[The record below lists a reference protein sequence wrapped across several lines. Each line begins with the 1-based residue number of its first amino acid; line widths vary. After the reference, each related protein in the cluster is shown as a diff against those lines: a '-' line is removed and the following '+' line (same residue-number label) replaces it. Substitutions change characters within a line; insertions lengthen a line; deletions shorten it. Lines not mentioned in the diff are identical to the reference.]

1 MYIELVPVKGGV
13 GTSTIAAA
21 LASQLSY
28 MGRDTCIFAFTSH
41 EVRDQQSLWGTGHY
55 QDMPQ
60 TLRTKSPNGQVTLL
74 TGEVEAD
81 RYWLD
86 LDDIPPT
93 DDLITIRP
101 MGAVESVFDQQW
113 INNWTPNA
121 PLKKIAVTEQTYLG
135 LSNFAARAEEFD
147 AAIVMGKSNAVL
159 TMRDCEAVLQCKHV
173 FPWGYDDGVL
183 RAIDAG
189 LWPDRIA
196 RHRFRDHVAIIEY
209 LTEGMNT
216 NV

>member
-41 EVRDQQSLWGTGHY
+41 EVRDQQSLWATGHY

-60 TLRTKSPNGQVTLL
+60 TLRSKGQHGNVTLL
-74 TGEVEAD
+74 SGEVESD

-86 LDDIPPT
+86 LNQVPAT

-101 MGAVESVFDQQW
+101 INAIESVFDQDW
-113 INNWTPNA
+113 IEDWTPNV
-121 PLKKIAVTEQTYLG
+121 PFKKIAVTEQTYLG
-135 LSNFAARAEEFD
+135 LSNFTALSEQFD
-147 AAIVMGKSNAVL
+147 AVIVMGKTNPVL
-159 TMRDCEAVLQCKHV
+159 SMRDCEAVLQCRHV
-173 FPWGYDDGVL
+173 FPWSYDDGVL

-189 LWPDRIA
+189 LWPSRVE
-196 RHRFRDHVAIIEY
+196 RHRFRDHIEIVNY
-209 LTEGMNT
+209 LTKGMNV